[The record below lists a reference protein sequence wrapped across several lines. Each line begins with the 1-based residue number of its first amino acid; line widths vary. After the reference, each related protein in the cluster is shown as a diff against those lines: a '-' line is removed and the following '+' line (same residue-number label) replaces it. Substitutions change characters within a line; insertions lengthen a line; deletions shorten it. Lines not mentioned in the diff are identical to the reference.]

1 MKRRG
6 LILLGALAAL
16 TFGLALAGCSTNRLT
31 LDDLTE
37 MGYTRSVTFDWAG
50 GRLGD
55 SETPLVLAL

>member
-1 MKRRG
+1 M
-6 LILLGALAAL
+6 LGALAAL